1 MKTARGNQRIANLTP
16 RQRDVGTRIAKGMS
30 NREIAEDLGI
40 HVQVVKNYSVLLYDK
55 FGVENRTQLTIK
67 WLEMER

>member
-1 MKTARGNQRIANLTP
+1 MKTARGSQRIANLTP
-16 RQRDVGTRIAKGMS
+16 RQRDVGARIAQGMS
-30 NREIAEDLGI
+30 NREIAEELGI